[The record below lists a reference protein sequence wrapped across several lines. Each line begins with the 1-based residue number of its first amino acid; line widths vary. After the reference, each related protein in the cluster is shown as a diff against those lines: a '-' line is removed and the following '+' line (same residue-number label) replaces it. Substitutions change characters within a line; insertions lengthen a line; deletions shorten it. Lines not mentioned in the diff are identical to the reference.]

1 MFALDRG
8 QRVRSLV
15 LASPFGLDAPWHPLA
30 NLGAVPPEEVYTLLT
45 SDPTIFADK
54 LPVPLDEEFLAA
66 RRREGQSIGQVAR
79 GSFDPT
85 LAERLPSLTTP
96 TLLLWGD
103 DDRVIPVEH
112 LPIWESALANVV
124 SKVFPGRGHLLFWED
139 PEAVATVLAFA
150 EAR

>member
-1 MFALDRG
+1 M
-8 QRVRSLV
+8 
-15 LASPFGLDAPWHPLA
+15 LASPFGLDAPGHPPA
-30 NLGAVPPEEVYTLLT
+30 NLSAVPPEEVYTLLT